1 MWIHIHVGLDS
12 LCTVLP
18 PTVAELFLYITYM
31 IIKGF
36 TKGFLLILLWVC
48 TNVYWITSTSGYTFM
63 RKLKNGQRQWL
74 FSLAMLFI
82 LSSYLFQVVYT
93 IHDVLLTADIVI
105 YYCRTPELLWMN
117 KLLFFLFSFLCTQ
130 PSLSIQRASMLL
142 RDYQ

>member
-1 MWIHIHVGLDS
+1 M
-12 LCTVLP
+12 
-18 PTVAELFLYITYM
+18 A
-31 IIKGF
+31 
-36 TKGFLLILLWVC
+36 
-48 TNVYWITSTSGYTFM
+48 
-63 RKLKNGQRQWL
+63 

-117 KLLFFLFSFLCTQ
+117 KLLFFLEFFLCTQ